1 MIIKWQRQINLT
13 DASGICIYVLYITVE
28 SLKSVYRHNKHSS
41 TAHKHNTI

>member
-28 SLKSVYRHNKHSS
+28 SHNKHPS